1 MKNSKFIKIVYN
13 TDAEPTQSTTL
24 EDYMKGNKR
33 MDNCCTLC
41 VDADKSEQTI
51 EELVAEGNVIVRT
64 ETMEVA

>member
-1 MKNSKFIKIVYN
+1 
-13 TDAEPTQSTTL
+13 
-24 EDYMKGNKR
+24 MKGNKR
-33 MDNCCTLC
+33 MDNCFTLC